1 MGGRLHYLSG
11 EWVKIFECA
20 SQALNLEYLKSKKGT
35 DVLTMSMKGD
45 RTY

>member
-20 SQALNLEYLKSKKGT
+20 SQALNLEYLKSKKDT
-35 DVLTMSMKGD
+35 DVLTVSMKGV
-45 RTY
+45 RIY